1 MAAGVAEH
9 HDEAQPLPGRDLSAV
24 VTGAKEP
31 VAAPVYFMTE
41 DDISRGG
48 TQVGLVGGR
57 PYESVAAPSRVESVI
72 ATVASGPAGQHELWK
87 LNHYYE
93 RLDDWHESHVLV
105 RNPFLPPA
113 ADPVFEL
120 HNLTTDPEE
129 RRNVAD
135 AEPETRRSLLAVL
148 EAERDAKRLLPAHRN
163 PTG

>member
-1 MAAGVAEH
+1 M
-9 HDEAQPLPGRDLSAV
+9 
-24 VTGAKEP
+24 TGASGEP

-41 DDISRGG
+41 DDISRGS
-48 TQVGLVGGR
+48 TQVGLVGAR

-72 ATVASGPAGQHELWK
+72 ATVPTGGGGAPELWK

-93 RLDDWHESHVLV
+93 RLDDWNESQGLA

-135 AEPETRRSLLAVL
+135 AEPETRRSLVAVI
-148 EAERDAKRLLPAHRN
+148 EAERDAKRRLPAHRN